1 MKLFFQKL
9 VTKIKKIFIID
20 DVEYKQELKEK
31 EFQQLKNKIYSDQNV
46 VDLQTSGKLIFL
58 FIKKYDLTEKS
69 EEFKTLKSYIK
80 IQKLLILCRRLKNS

>member
-1 MKLFFQKL
+1 L

-31 EFQQLKNKIYSDQNV
+31 EFQQLKNKIYGDQNV

>member
-1 MKLFFQKL
+1 MKLLFQKL
-9 VTKIKKIFIID
+9 VTKLKKIFIID
-20 DVEYKQELKEK
+20 GVEYKQELKEK

>member
-69 EEFKTLKSYIK
+69 DEFKTLKSYIK

>member
-1 MKLFFQKL
+1 MKLLFQKL

>member
-1 MKLFFQKL
+1 MKLLFQKL
-9 VTKIKKIFIID
+9 VTKLKKIFIID
-20 DVEYKQELKEK
+20 GVEYKQELKEK

-58 FIKKYDLTEKS
+58 FIKKYELTESS

>member
-20 DVEYKQELKEK
+20 DVECKQELKEK

-58 FIKKYDLTEKS
+58 FIKKYELTEKS

>member
-1 MKLFFQKL
+1 MKLLFQKL

-31 EFQQLKNKIYSDQNV
+31 EFQQLKNKIYGDQNV

>member
-1 MKLFFQKL
+1 MKLLFQKL
-9 VTKIKKIFIID
+9 VTKLKKIFIID

-69 EEFKTLKSYIK
+69 DEFKTLKSYIK

>member
-58 FIKKYDLTEKS
+58 FIKKYELTENS